1 MRADYPK
8 GIDNTRGCTSIRN
21 EGFGEKDNNI
31 SLFDKVATELLEI
44 GNGSNKN
51 GDPPRLTK
59 LKPSLIDKTPKF
71 SSAGTRLAKKRIAR
85 EKQAITDKIYA
96 KNSPAAMTKLLM
108 GGKETDSF
116 IGLANGKG
124 GLTSKSNVDVK
135 YKGKPDIKRK
145 I

>member
-8 GIDNTRGCTSIRN
+8 GIDNTRGCTSTRN
-21 EGFGEKDNNI
+21 EGFGLKDNNI
-31 SLFDKVATELLEI
+31 SLFDKVATELLDI
-44 GNGSNKN
+44 GSNKN

-59 LKPSLIDKTPKF
+59 LKPSLVDKTPVF
-71 SSAGTRLAKKRIAR
+71 SAAGSRLAKKRIER

-96 KNSPAAMTKLLM
+96 KNSPAAMTKQLM

-124 GLTSKSNVDVK
+124 GLTSKTNADVK
-135 YKGKPDIKRK
+135 YNGKKDIKRK
-145 I
+145 F